1 MKKHFPGF
9 VSFGCGGE
17 GRLEEVQ
24 GRLREEG
31 FQVFAY
37 DSGLEGFR
45 AWMYYW

>member
-31 FQVFAY
+31 FQVGPELRLR
-37 DSGLEGFR
+37 DVCI
-45 AWMYYW
+45 